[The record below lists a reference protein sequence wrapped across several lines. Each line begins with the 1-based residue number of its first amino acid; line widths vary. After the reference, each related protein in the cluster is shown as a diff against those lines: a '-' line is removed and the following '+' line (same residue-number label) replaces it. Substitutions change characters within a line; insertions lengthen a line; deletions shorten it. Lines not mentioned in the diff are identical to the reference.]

1 MANFFLRSG
10 YEFGDLE
17 LVELSQT
24 DPYSS
29 LDFRRKDPATVSAA
43 IFFFHIFLCIY
54 SETYHTPVCILLRH
68 HPVFYAGTLNNKH
81 VICSVF

>member
-1 MANFFLRSG
+1 MNLV
-10 YEFGDLE
+10 DLE

-29 LDFRRKDPATVSAA
+29 LDFQKKDPATVSAA
-43 IFFFHIFLCIY
+43 IFFFFTFSSVYILKHI
-54 SETYHTPVCILLRH
+54 TTTVCILLRH